1 MIKKITVQN
10 FFSFGAE
17 QTIELN
23 ADTNILVGI
32 NGTGKSNFIK
42 AIRLLQEGIK
52 GNFEK
57 LFSQKWGGFSGSCNF
72 INPYANEI
80 KISYHFDGKVV
91 EKNAMMTRGLIAN
104 FLVYTIIINKY
115 GALNYELFEQLNQYD
130 NEYSVPLKIEIDK
143 SENYNS
149 HELGLSY
156 LKDFYQDP
164 TAYFLKLAIE
174 RIIIYDYFDTS
185 FDGNLRQLSPYYSE
199 NKLLSD
205 GRNLTA
211 LLSSLN
217 GNSVKTYD
225 KIIEELKNVNPN
237 FKDLVFT
244 TPLAGKSLMS
254 LKEKNLDRA
263 ITIEHISDG
272 TLRYLLL
279 LSIFY
284 NPNRGSVVCIDEPE
298 AGLHPD
304 MINGIAKGIK
314 YAAQNGTQMIIAT
327 HSPLLLNAFEL
338 EDLKI
343 FEKDADNQT
352 IVKTKS
358 EEDFP
363 DWQGE
368 FLAGQ
373 MWLRGEIGGVRW

>member
-10 FFSFGAE
+10 FFSFGTE

-42 AIRLLQEGIK
+42 AIRLLQEGIN

-57 LFSQKWGGFSGSCNF
+57 LFSQKWGGFSSTCNF
-72 INPYANEI
+72 INPQANEI
-80 KISYHFDGKVV
+80 KISYHFDGEEL
-91 EKNAMMTRGLIAN
+91 EKNAISSGTNIEKEIYS
-104 FLVYTIIINKY
+104 VIYTIIIKKI
-115 GALNYELFEQLNQYD
+115 GFSNYELFEELLVNKE
-130 NEYSVPLKIEIDK
+130 NIDIDFSEK
-143 SENYNS
+143 SDDI
-149 HELGLSY
+149 HELQISY
-156 LKDFYQDP
+156 LREFGSWYP
-164 TAYFLKLAIE
+164 FFLKRSIE
-174 RIIIYDYFDTS
+174 KISIYDYFDTS
-185 FDGNLRQLSPYYSE
+185 FEGNLRQLSPYYSE

-205 GRNLTA
+205 GKNLTA
-211 LLSSLN
+211 LLSHLN

-237 FKDLVFT
+237 FKELAFT

-263 ITIEHISDG
+263 ITIENISDG

-284 NPNRGSVVCIDEPE
+284 NPNRGSIVCIDEPE

-304 MINGIAKGIK
+304 MINGIARGIK

-343 FEKDADNQT
+343 FEKDADNQS
-352 IVKTKS
+352 IVKSVS
-358 EEDFP
+358 EDDFP
-363 DWQGE
+363 DWEGE
-368 FLAGQ
+368 FLTGQ
-373 MWLRGEIGGVRW
+373 MWLRGELGGVRW

>member
-10 FFSFGAE
+10 FFSFGEE

-23 ADTNILVGI
+23 LDTNILVGI

-42 AIRLLQEGIK
+42 LILLLQQGIK

-57 LFSQKWGGFSGSCNF
+57 LFSHKWGGFAGSANVIEPNAEIIA
-72 INPYANEI
+72 IN
-80 KISYHFDGKVV
+80 YHFDGAILGIASNTGFNINDSDIIYSIIIQKIGLSDYRLV
-91 EKNAMMTRGLIAN
+91 EKLYKDEDQI
-104 FLVYTIIINKY
+104 
-115 GALNYELFEQLNQYD
+115 EL
-130 NEYSVPLKIEIDK
+130 EYPEY
-143 SENYNS
+143 YNP
-149 HELGLSY
+149 HELSLSY
-156 LKDFYQDP
+156 IKILSNPIPFSLK
-164 TAYFLKLAIE
+164 KAIE
-174 RIIIYDYFDTS
+174 TISIYDYFDTS
-185 FDGNLRQLSPYYSE
+185 FDGLIRQLSPYYSE

-205 GRNLTA
+205 GKNLTA
-211 LLSSLN
+211 LLSYLN
-217 GNSVKTYD
+217 GNSIKAYD

-237 FKDLVFT
+237 FRELVFT
-244 TPLAGKSLMS
+244 TPMAGKSLLS

-304 MINGIAKGIK
+304 MINGIARGIK

-338 EDLKI
+338 EDLMI
-343 FEKDADNQT
+343 FEKDGDNQT
-352 IVKTKS
+352 VVKRKS
-358 EEDFP
+358 EDDFP

>member
-1 MIKKITVQN
+1 MIKKITIQN

-57 LFSQKWGGFSGSCNF
+57 LFSHYWGGFSGVENL
-72 INPYANEI
+72 INPDAGI
-80 KISYHFDGKVV
+80 TSISYYYDGAILGISSNTGDKIIDS
-91 EKNAMMTRGLIAN
+91 KITYN
-104 FLVYTIIINKY
+104 IIIQKIGLSDY
-115 GALNYELFEQLNQYD
+115 RLFEKLYQDEELIKLY
-130 NEYSVPLKIEIDK
+130 YP
-143 SENYNS
+143 ENYNP
-149 HELGLSY
+149 HELSLSY
-156 LKDFYQDP
+156 LEILTNP
-164 TAYFLKLAIE
+164 TPFFLKKATEKISL
-174 RIIIYDYFDTS
+174 YDYFDTS
-185 FDGNLRQLSPYYSE
+185 SNGILRQLSPYYSE

-205 GRNLTA
+205 GKNLTA
-211 LLSSLN
+211 LLSHLN
-217 GNSVKTYD
+217 GNSIKVYD

-237 FKDLVFT
+237 FKELVFT
-244 TPLAGKSLMS
+244 TPMAGKSLLS

-263 ITIEHISDG
+263 ITIENISDG

-314 YAAQNGTQMIIAT
+314 YAAQNGTQMIVAT

-343 FEKDADNQT
+343 FEKDEDNQT
-352 IVKTKS
+352 VVKTVS
-358 EEDFP
+358 EDDFP
-363 DWQGE
+363 DWEGE
-368 FLAGQ
+368 FLTGQ
-373 MWLRGEIGGVRW
+373 MWLRGELGGVRW

>member
-10 FFSFGAE
+10 FFSFGTE

-32 NGTGKSNFIK
+32 NGTGKSNFMKLIL
-42 AIRLLQEGIK
+42 LLQQGIK

-57 LFSQKWGGFSGSCNF
+57 LFSHQWSGFSGCSNF
-72 INPYANEI
+72 INPDANEI
-80 KISYHFDGKVV
+80 KISYCF
-91 EKNAMMTRGLIAN
+91 
-104 FLVYTIIINKY
+104 
-115 GALNYELFEQLNQYD
+115 
-130 NEYSVPLKIEIDK
+130 DK
-143 SENYNS
+143 SRIEKIFDIDNAYADITYKIDIRKRGNTNYLLSEEISSGDYFAKLQYSEDINS
-149 HELGLSY
+149 KELQLSF
-156 LKDFYQDP
+156 LTVMGHPVPF
-164 TAYFLKLAIE
+164 FLKKVIE
-174 RIIIYDYFDTS
+174 QISIYDYFDTS
-185 FDGNLRQLSPYYSE
+185 IKGEIRQLSPYYSE
-199 NKLLSD
+199 NKLLTD
-205 GRNLTA
+205 GKNLTS
-211 LLSSLN
+211 LLSHLN

-237 FKDLVFT
+237 FKELAFT

-263 ITIEHISDG
+263 ITIENISDG

-284 NPNRGSVVCIDEPE
+284 NPNRGSIVCIDEPE

-304 MINGIAKGIK
+304 MINGIARGIK

-327 HSPLLLNAFEL
+327 HSPLLLNAFEF

-343 FEKDADNQT
+343 FEKDKDNQS
-352 IVKTKS
+352 IVKSVS
-358 EEDFP
+358 EDDFP
-363 DWQGE
+363 DWEDE
-368 FLAGQ
+368 FLTGQ
-373 MWLRGEIGGVRW
+373 MWLRGELGGVRW

>member
-10 FFSFGAE
+10 FFSFGTE

-23 ADTNILVGI
+23 PDTNIFVGI

-42 AIRLLQEGIK
+42 AIRLLQQGIK

-57 LFSQKWGGFSGSCNF
+57 LFSHQWGGFSGVENL
-72 INPYANEI
+72 INSDAVEI
-80 KISYHFDGKVV
+80 KISYYFDGL
-91 EKNAMMTRGLIAN
+91 AMTKALKEAFGVNTDVYYHINIIKTGLTSYQLSEYVN
-104 FLVYTIIINKY
+104 TPNESFGFVYLPEFNPNELV
-115 GALNYELFEQLNQYD
+115 
-130 NEYSVPLKIEIDK
+130 
-143 SENYNS
+143 
-149 HELGLSY
+149 LS
-156 LKDFYQDP
+156 QM
-164 TAYFLKLAIE
+164 KLAFSQTPALSLFRGAIDQ
-174 RIIIYDYFDTS
+174 ISIYDYFDTS
-185 FDGNLRQLSPYYSE
+185 FGGEIRQLSPYYSE
-199 NKLLSD
+199 IQLLSN
-205 GRNLTA
+205 GKNLTA
-211 LLSSLN
+211 LLSHLN
-217 GNSVKTYD
+217 GNSVKAYD
-225 KIIEELKNVNPN
+225 KIIEEFKNVNSN
-237 FKDLVFT
+237 FKELVFT
-244 TPLAGKSLMS
+244 TPMAGKSLMS

-263 ITIEHISDG
+263 ITIENISDG

-363 DWQGE
+363 DWEGE
-368 FLAGQ
+368 FLTGQ
-373 MWLRGEIGGVRW
+373 MWLRGELGGVRW

>member
-57 LFSQKWGGFSGSCNF
+57 LFSQKWGGFSGVENL
-72 INPYANEI
+72 INPDADEIRISYCFDGISLEENANTSIKSVDGEPYSITYIITVRKFGSSDYKLIDELLVNRDNI
-80 KISYHFDGKVV
+80 KIDYS
-91 EKNAMMTRGLIAN
+91 EKS
-104 FLVYTIIINKY
+104 
-115 GALNYELFEQLNQYD
+115 D
-130 NEYSVPLKIEIDK
+130 N
-143 SENYNS
+143 N
-149 HELGLSY
+149 HELKMGYSNESNS
-156 LKDFYQDP
+156 FYP
-164 TAYFLKLAIE
+164 FFLKKSIE
-174 RIIIYDYFDTS
+174 RIGIYDYFDTS
-185 FDGNLRQLSPYYSE
+185 FGGEIRQLSPYYSE
-199 NKLLSD
+199 NQLLSN
-205 GRNLTA
+205 GKNLTA
-211 LLSSLN
+211 LLSYLN

-237 FKDLVFT
+237 FKELAFT

-338 EDLKI
+338 EDLMI
-343 FEKDADNQT
+343 FEKDKDNQS
-352 IVKTKS
+352 IVKSVS
-358 EEDFP
+358 EDDFP
-363 DWQGE
+363 DWEGE
-368 FLAGQ
+368 FLTGQ
-373 MWLRGEIGGVRW
+373 MWLRGELGGVRW

>member
-10 FFSFGAE
+10 FFSFGTE

-23 ADTNILVGI
+23 SDTNILVGI

-42 AIRLLQEGIK
+42 LILLLQQGIK
-52 GNFEK
+52 GDFEK
-57 LFSQKWGGFSGSCNF
+57 LFSYKWGGFAGCSNL
-72 INPYANEI
+72 INPDADEI
-80 KISYHFDGKVV
+80 RINYCFDKSG
-91 EKNAMMTRGLIAN
+91 
-104 FLVYTIIINKY
+104 
-115 GALNYELFEQLNQYD
+115 
-130 NEYSVPLKIEIDK
+130 IDK
-143 SENYNS
+143 ATKKVWSSKNDIIYKIRIRKI
-149 HELGLSY
+149 GLTDY
-156 LKDFYQDP
+156 
-164 TAYFLKLAIE
+164 AIE
-174 RIIIYDYFDTS
+174 EEVFNDNSKIVIKYSDNINPKELPIISLSELTNPKLYSIKKAIEQISIYDFFDAS
-185 FDGNLRQLSPYYSE
+185 FDGDIRQLSPYYSE
-199 NKLLSD
+199 NKLLSN
-205 GRNLTA
+205 GKNLTA
-211 LLSSLN
+211 LVSSFN
-217 GNSVKTYD
+217 GNSIKVFE
-225 KIIEELKNVNPN
+225 KIIDELKNVNAN
-237 FKDLVFT
+237 FKELVFT
-244 TPLAGKSLMS
+244 TPMAGKSLMS
-254 LKEKNLDRA
+254 LKEKNLDKA
-263 ITIEHISDG
+263 ITIENISDG

-343 FEKDADNQT
+343 FEKDEDNQT

-363 DWQGE
+363 DWEGE
-368 FLAGQ
+368 FLTGQ
-373 MWLRGEIGGVRW
+373 MWLRGELGGVRW

>member
-57 LFSQKWGGFSGSCNF
+57 LFSEKWGGFTGVGNF
-72 INPYANEI
+72 INTDANEVKIGYFFNKSAGFNSSYGPESQTEIIYNISII
-80 KISYHFDGKVV
+80 KNGLVDYRLREEMYFNDHTFDFKDQETESNPHEILLSQEGRWWKNPIAFSLKKYIEQIS
-91 EKNAMMTRGLIAN
+91 
-104 FLVYTIIINKY
+104 
-115 GALNYELFEQLNQYD
+115 
-130 NEYSVPLKIEIDK
+130 
-143 SENYNS
+143 
-149 HELGLSY
+149 
-156 LKDFYQDP
+156 
-164 TAYFLKLAIE
+164 
-174 RIIIYDYFDTS
+174 IYDYFDTS
-185 FDGNLRQLSPYYSE
+185 FNGILRQLSPYYSE
-199 NKLLSD
+199 KKLLSD
-205 GRNLTA
+205 GKNLTT
-211 LLSSLN
+211 LLSYLN
-217 GNSVKTYD
+217 GNSVKAYD

-237 FKDLVFT
+237 FKELVFT

-284 NPNRGSVVCIDEPE
+284 NPNRGSIVCIDEPE

-338 EDLKI
+338 EDLMI
-343 FEKDADNQT
+343 FEKDEDNQT
-352 IVKTKS
+352 VVKTVS

-363 DWQGE
+363 DWEGE
-368 FLAGQ
+368 FLTGQ
-373 MWLRGEIGGVRW
+373 MWLRGELGGVRW